1 MPFTSGRRYVT
12 YAGSEKHCSLCWEQ
26 NVSSQCADEPL
37 VVSPGYSFA
46 STLNRSSRVS
56 YSLNGVAHGETKIMN
71 VDDPPWTEF
80 ITATY
85 EVDGPERQAR
95 AQAERICLDQTIEGE
110 ADLLPPPLRAT
121 IVGRLEKVQPLTSGR
136 YVASI
141 RYAGDLLGRECSDL
155 LNLLFGTSSLRS
167 DVRLLSFTLTKGL
180 LSSWRGPRYG
190 MDGIRRAVGVSNRPL
205 VCAVL
210 KPLGRTPN
218 ELGAL
223 ATQFVQGGVDL
234 IKDDQGL
241 LDQPFCPFQERVA
254 YCAEAIA
261 TGSAQRGRPCLY
273 FAHISGAVDSMRK
286 RAAQAKA
293 VGVTGLLVAPG
304 LTGFDALRTLA
315 LDETLA
321 LPIASHPS
329 LLGSF
334 VSRGGLAP
342 QVVYGLLPRLA
353 GADMS
358 IYPSFDTG
366 YVMSKDDCVSVAVSC
381 RQSWDHILPTMPSVG
396 GRMGPDRIA
405 ELTQS
410 LGREVIF
417 VLGSRIQQDQRGV
430 VAAIQEF
437 QQVVVAS

>member
-1 MPFTSGRRYVT
+1 
-12 YAGSEKHCSLCWEQ
+12 
-26 NVSSQCADEPL
+26 
-37 VVSPGYSFA
+37 
-46 STLNRSSRVS
+46 
-56 YSLNGVAHGETKIMN
+56 MN
-71 VDDPPWTEF
+71 VDDLPGTEV
-80 ITATY
+80 ITAVY

-110 ADLLPPPLRAT
+110 ADLLPPSLRAT
-121 IVGRLEKVQPLTSGR
+121 IVGRLEKVQPLSSGR
-136 YVASI
+136 YVATI

-167 DVRLLSFTLTKGL
+167 DVRLLSFTMTKGL

-190 MDGIRRAVGVSNRPL
+190 MNGIRQAVGVSDRPL

-218 ELGAL
+218 ELGTL

-234 IKDDQGL
+234 IKDDQAL

-273 FAHISGAVDSMRK
+273 FAHVSGAVDSMRE

-293 VGVTGLLVAPG
+293 LGVTGLLVAPG

-329 LLGSF
+329 LLGTF
-334 VSRGGLAP
+334 VSGGLAP
-342 QVVYGLLPRLA
+342 QVAYGLLTRLA

-366 YVMSKDDCVSVAVSC
+366 YVMSKDDCISVAVNC
-381 RQSWDHILPTMPSVG
+381 RQSWNNILPTMPSVG

-405 ELTQS
+405 ELAQS
-410 LGREVIF
+410 LGRDVVF

-437 QQVVVAS
+437 QQVLAES